1 MGRAC
6 PRLGP
11 TCTFNIIG
19 HHDQRTTTTFAR
31 CVARPL
37 SKPPRHKQ
45 FRTTIHDCPA
55 WRLHLTPS
63 RRTRCMWP
71 RPSSPPRT
79 ILTDGSK
86 RAQELIGV
94 EQQQAALQL
103 LHEHVTSK
111 RTRNSP
117 IASLEPVMI
126 LFVEL
131 CVDLRKGKLAKDGL
145 YQYKN
150 TAQNTNVGTIELVF
164 KRFIELA
171 EQKVTEAQAKA
182 DEVQSTLE
190 TSTQTQNIDDLEA
203 SETPESIMLSTVSGE
218 GTRDRT
224 DRAIVT
230 PWLKF
235 LWETYRTVLDIFK
248 NNARLELMY
257 QSTAHQAFQFCSKY
271 ARKTEFRRLCELL
284 RNHLQNAA
292 KFSSQM
298 HAINLSD
305 PDTLQR
311 HLDTRFQQLNVA
323 VELELW
329 QEAFRSVEDIHTL
342 LSLSKRPAKNVMM
355 ANYFEKLT
363 RIFLVSE
370 NYLFHAA
377 AWSRYYNLLRQSAAA
392 VASGQSPKKDNP
404 AVTEADM
411 TKAASFVVLSA
422 LSIPVISTSRSRGA
436 LVDVD
441 EARKNK
447 NSRLT
452 NLLGMSQAPTRAI
465 LFKDALSKGLL
476 KRVRPEIRDLYN
488 ILEVDFHPLSI
499 CKKISPILAQIG
511 ADESMEKYVGP
522 LQQVILTRL
531 FQQLSQVY
539 DSVEIKF
546 VLELAQFPEPFH
558 VSSGTIE
565 KFIMNGC
572 KKGDLA
578 IRTDHATGILTFDS
592 DVFSSAKAMHPGSG
606 AGSADTETRSVQRLQ
621 STPAEIVRTQLTRLA
636 KSLFVTCQYVDPSFN
651 ADRHRAKDAA
661 LARAKE
667 GFEKE
672 HQDILTRRDI
682 ITQKKDAAAKAQQA
696 KESEEQT
703 RKMIRQQQQ
712 KEEESRRLAEE
723 QRMRTEARLKAEQQR
738 IQREEIT
745 KQIEELKKTT
755 KIDMDL
761 PEDLADIDSQQIRLM
776 KLQALEK
783 EKTLLGEQLRIAGK
797 RIDHLERA
805 YRKEEVKH
813 LKEDYEK
820 QMEADREAYEKTKEE
835 ELKESE
841 QKHKEDVALK
851 HRLSRLV
858 PTYQDFITTVKQ
870 QRKSEFEKRSKA
882 AQKELESKK
891 AARVKEY
898 KDRFIREKKERED
911 AERRQREEEE
921 REAEEAEAKAKADE
935 EKRQKMAED
944 KARRDEERKSV
955 YSIHLTPTILTLPR
969 ALDDKARLQR
979 QREDEA
985 EAKLLAKKAGRSA
998 DRPIPRDSP
1007 AEPSAAA
1014 APPRL
1019 ALAGSK
1025 PTWREREAMKAAG
1038 QAPPPA
1044 AAPAVASPAP
1054 APASPAPAAAEPEA
1068 PKRSGYVPPA
1078 LRAGGAPGGGWRER
1092 EASGA
1097 GRAPPART
1105 ESPATGGRFDAPRP
1119 ERRGFGDERKASPAQ
1134 GGGYVPPGARGGAAP
1149 PREGAPPAPAPAES
1163 GGKYVPRWKREQ
1175 Q

>member
-1 MGRAC
+1 MA
-6 PRLGP
+6 PP
-11 TCTFNIIG
+11 P
-19 HHDQRTTTTFAR
+19 H
-31 CVARPL
+31 
-37 SKPPRHKQ
+37 SKPEN
-45 FRTTIHDCPA
+45 T
-55 WRLHLTPS
+55 L
-63 RRTRCMWP
+63 
-71 RPSSPPRT
+71 
-79 ILTDGSK
+79 K

-94 EQQQAALQL
+94 QQSQAALSL
-103 LHEHVTSK
+103 LHEHVISK
-111 RTRNSP
+111 RTRSSP
-117 IASLEPVMI
+117 IASLEPVML

-131 CVDLRKGKLAKDGL
+131 CVELRKGKLAKDGL

-164 KRFIELA
+164 KKFIELA

-182 DEVQSTLE
+182 DEVQSSLE
-190 TSTQTQNIDDLEA
+190 TTSSTQNVEDLEA
-203 SETPESIMLSTVSGE
+203 SETPESILLSTVSGE
-218 GTRDRT
+218 QSRDRT

-248 NNARLELMY
+248 NNARLEIMY
-257 QSTAHQAFQFCSKY
+257 QTTAHQAFQFCSKY

-342 LSLSKRPAKNVMM
+342 LNLSKRPAKNVMM

-392 VASGQSPKKDNP
+392 VASGQSHKKDNP
-404 AVTEADM
+404 AVNEADM
-411 TKAASFVVLSA
+411 TKAASFVLLSA

-441 EARKNK
+441 AARNNK

-476 KRVRPEIRDLYN
+476 KRARSEIRDLYE

-511 ADESMEKYVGP
+511 ADEEMKKYIGP

-539 DSVEIKF
+539 DTVQIQF
-546 VLELAQFPEPFH
+546 VQDLAQFPDPFQ
-558 VSSGTIE
+558 VSSGMIE

-578 IRTDHATGILTFDS
+578 IRVDHATGVLTFDS
-592 DVFSSAKAMHPGSG
+592 DVFSSSKAMHSGSG
-606 AGSADTETRSVQRLQ
+606 AGSAEVTRSVQRLQ
-621 STPAEIVRTQLTRLA
+621 STPAEIVRSQLTRLA

-651 ADRHRAKDAA
+651 EERQKAKAAA
-661 LARAKE
+661 LLRTKE
-667 GFEKE
+667 GAEEE
-672 HQDILTRRDI
+672 HMDILARREVI
-682 ITQKKDAAAKAQQA
+682 SQKKEAALKAQQA
-696 KESEEQT
+696 RDNEEQT
-703 RKMIRQQQQ
+703 KKALRLQQA
-712 KEEESRRLAEE
+712 KEEEKRRLDEE
-723 QRMRTEARLKAEQQR
+723 QRQRTQLRIKQEQDKVH
-738 IQREEIT
+738 REEIE
-745 KQIEELKKTT
+745 KQIKELKQGGKVD
-755 KIDMDL
+755 IEIPDDIMDL
-761 PEDLADIDSQQIRLM
+761 DSARIRAM
-776 KLQALEK
+776 KLAALEK
-783 EKTLLGEQLRIAGK
+783 EKNQLSEQLRIAGK

-805 YRKEEVKH
+805 YRQEEAKH
-813 LKEDYEK
+813 LKQDYER
-820 QMEADREAYEKTKEE
+820 QMKEDEEAHEKSKSE
-835 ELKESE
+835 ELVESE

-858 PTYQDFITTVKQ
+858 PIYQNFVTDVKA
-870 QRKSEFEKRSKA
+870 QRKSEFEKRSRV
-882 AQKELESKK
+882 AQKDLEQKK
-891 AARVKEY
+891 AARVKEI
-898 KDRFIREKKERED
+898 KEKRAKERRDQEEQ
-911 AERRQREEEE
+911 ERREREEEE
-921 REAEEAEAKAKADE
+921 QQRAEAEAKAKAEE
-935 EKRQKMAED
+935 EKRQQFAEA
-944 KARRDEERKSV
+944 KATRDAER
-955 YSIHLTPTILTLPR
+955 R
-969 ALDDKARLQR
+969 ALDEKALLQQ

-985 EAKLLAKKAGRSA
+985 LARRAAAKKAS
-998 DRPIPRDSP
+998 
-1007 AEPSAAA
+1007 
-1014 APPRL
+1014 APPERAIPDRSIPDRSIPDRSMAERSL
-1019 ALAGSK
+1019 SRDQPAQPSLSAGGPPKLNLTGSK
-1025 PTWREREAMKAAG
+1025 PSWRERVAAKEAG
-1038 QAPPPA
+1038 QEL
-1044 AAPAVASPAP
+1044 
-1054 APASPAPAAAEPEA
+1054 PAPAAEPSPAAPATFEAEP
-1068 PKRSGYVPPA
+1068 PKRAAFVPPA
-1078 LRAGGAPGGGWRER
+1078 LRTRGAEGSPAGGWRER
-1092 EASGA
+1092 EGSGR
-1097 GRAPPART
+1097 GPSDRN
-1105 ESPATGGRFDAPRP
+1105 ESPATGGRYEAPSGRGRFADLGDKP
-1119 ERRGFGDERKASPAQ
+1119 RTQSPAAGGTYVPRRGFQQDGPRGRETEREEPRESLPPAQ
-1134 GGGYVPPGARGGAAP
+1134 GASDGKYRPGAFR
-1149 PREGAPPAPAPAES
+1149 
-1163 GGKYVPRWKREQ
+1163 KTQ